1 MIFDLPKTAKE
12 KVIIVAHR
20 GTFGGNIPCN
30 VIPSFETALKQGADM
45 IEIDVDMSVDGKLF
59 IFHPGKESEHL
70 GVNTR
75 IEEMKSE
82 EIKKLRY
89 LNYDRTETQFGL
101 NTLDEL
107 LETFKGRCY
116 INVDK
121 FWGYPKEIYEEIK
134 KHNMQEQVLVKSK
147 PSKKVL
153 SVLNEIAPE
162 LPYMSVVHTEHPMHE
177 TLMKSN
183 LNYIG
188 AEVIFESEDEE
199 VASDEFIARMHKDN
213 KLLWVN
219 SIIYDYKQQL
229 TAGHSDDTALCTS
242 SDDGWGWLVKKGYDI
257 IQTDWPIMLKNY
269 LSENNMLYK

>member
-1 MIFDLPKTAKE
+1 MIFDLHKTAGE

-59 IFHPGKESEHL
+59 IFHPGKEGEHL
-70 GVNTR
+70 GINTR
-75 IEEMKSE
+75 IKEMKSE

-121 FWGYPKEIYEEIK
+121 FWGHPKEIYEEIK

-147 PSKKVL
+147 PSEKVL
-153 SVLNEIAPE
+153 SVLNEVAPE

-183 LNYIG
+183 LNYVG
-188 AEVIFESEDEE
+188 VEVIFESEDEE
-199 VASDEFIARMHKDN
+199 VASDGFIARMHKDN
-213 KLLWVN
+213 KLIWVN

-242 SDDGWGWLVKKGYDI
+242 LDDGWGWLVKKGYDM